1 MCRDLR
7 TSGWNLSDSDTR
19 ADSGPVIVI
28 VSGYFSPL
36 HCGHLDY
43 LEEAAAAGDRLVVIV
58 NNNEQQILKKGK
70 LIMDQEDRLRI
81 VKALS
86 VVDEAIIS
94 IDNDRSVGQ
103 TLASIAESNENS
115 VLIFGNGGDR
125 NSLENIPEAD
135 VCHKYG
141 IETIFNFGGTHKRDS
156 STRINQELGLEA
168 KG

>member
-1 MCRDLR
+1 M
-7 TSGWNLSDSDTR
+7 
-19 ADSGPVIVI
+19 IVI

-94 IDNDRSVGQ
+94 IAV
-103 TLASIAESNENS
+103 SIFKLLN
-115 VLIFGNGGDR
+115 L
-125 NSLENIPEAD
+125 NSLFI
-135 VCHKYG
+135 
-141 IETIFNFGGTHKRDS
+141 
-156 STRINQELGLEA
+156 
-168 KG
+168 